1 MLQAAYEF
9 LSIKK
14 KIQLYIFIIK
24 YFILIMQFFNNSLE
38 VITTIQMLKI
48 MLKNEWLLL
57 SIISSTLCIFKMYF
71 YNKI

>member
-1 MLQAAYEF
+1 MLQAAYEL

-24 YFILIMQFFNNSLE
+24 YFILIMQFFNNFLE

-48 MLKNEWLLL
+48 MLKNE
-57 SIISSTLCIFKMYF
+57 
-71 YNKI
+71 